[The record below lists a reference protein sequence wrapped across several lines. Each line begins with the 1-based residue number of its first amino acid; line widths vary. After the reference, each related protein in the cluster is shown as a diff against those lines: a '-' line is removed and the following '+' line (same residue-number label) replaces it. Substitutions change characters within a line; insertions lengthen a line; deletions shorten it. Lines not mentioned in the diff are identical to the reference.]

1 MESLTRDELI
11 NSMAFATTKTA
22 GDNSIESAQVQEKID
37 SESRELI
44 KLDATY
50 GVRMQGQYIEQ
61 EFKYNSTGFTN
72 LKSKKL
78 SKQTKLVKD

>member
-1 MESLTRDELI
+1 
-11 NSMAFATTKTA
+11 MAFATTKTV
-22 GDNSIESAQVQEKID
+22 GDNSIEIKMESAQVQEKID

-61 EFKYNSTGFTN
+61 EFKYNSAGFTN

-78 SKQTKLVKD
+78 SKQTKVVKE